1 MAGTDDLL
9 GVDAHVERI
18 VAGVH
23 PLPDFPLPLMDAL
36 GMAVAEDVVADQ
48 PLPFTDNAATDGYA
62 VRRADVADASPGH
75 PVELPVVGEVHPGR
89 APHLALSPG
98 TAVRIGAGAPVPSGA
113 DCVVPLSSTD
123 AGVVRVLIERPEPV
137 GGNVRRAGGDV
148 AQGDVVLSTG
158 TVLGPRH
165 LGLLAALGRAQVRS
179 RPRPR
184 VVVISTGAEL
194 RDPGT
199 PLTHDTV
206 HDGNSYL
213 LAAAARA
220 CGATVYRVGIL
231 PDDVRHFSEALSDQL
246 VRADLVITS
255 GGTSDGRYDV
265 VREALGHL
273 SPGHLSPGHLSPG
286 HASLAPAPGD
296 AGPDGSDRVWFGRV
310 ALAPG
315 AEQGFGHV
323 GEDRVPIFCLPGDPV
338 AAYASFQAFVVPAL
352 RTMMGKNPVQRP
364 TRRARLTHR
373 LSSTPGVREL
383 VCGTYG
389 SDRGGVYFTPTG
401 MAGAQTSGDLAAS
414 NAMVV
419 LGEDVAGVSAG
430 EMVQV
435 WHLDEEF

>member
-9 GVDAHVERI
+9 GVDAYVERI
-18 VAGVH
+18 VAGVR

-36 GMAVAEDVVADQ
+36 GMAVAEDVVATQ

-62 VRRADVADASPGH
+62 VRREDVADASPEH

-89 APHLALSPG
+89 AAHLALSPG
-98 TAVRIGAGAPVPSGA
+98 TALRIGAGAPLPSGA
-113 DCVVPLSSTD
+113 DCVVPLASTD
-123 AGVVRVLIERPEPV
+123 AGVVRVVIERPEPV
-137 GGNVRRAGGDV
+137 GGNVRRAGEDV
-148 AQGDVVLSTG
+148 AQSDVVLSQG

-165 LGLLAALGRAQVRS
+165 LGLLAALGRSQVRS

-199 PLTHDTV
+199 PLTHDSV

-220 CGATVYRVGIL
+220 AGATVYRVGIL
-231 PDDVRHFSEALSDQL
+231 PDDVRQFSEALSDQL

-265 VREALGHL
+265 VREALGHASGL
-273 SPGHLSPGHLSPG
+273 SAFNAPEG
-286 HASLAPAPGD
+286 AAPA
-296 AGPDGSDRVWFGRV
+296 WFGRV
-310 ALAPG
+310 AIAPG
-315 AEQGFGHV
+315 TAQGFGHV

-338 AAYASFQAFVVPAL
+338 AAYVSFQAFVVPAL
-352 RTMMGKNPVQRP
+352 RTMMGKSPTQRP

-373 LSSTPGVREL
+373 LSSTAGVREL
-383 VCGTYG
+383 VCGTFG
-389 SDRGGVYFTPTG
+389 SDRGGVFFTPAG
-401 MAGAQTSGDLAAS
+401 RPGAQMSGDLAAS

-419 LGEDVAGVSAG
+419 LGEDVGGVSAG

-435 WHLDEEF
+435 WNLDEEF